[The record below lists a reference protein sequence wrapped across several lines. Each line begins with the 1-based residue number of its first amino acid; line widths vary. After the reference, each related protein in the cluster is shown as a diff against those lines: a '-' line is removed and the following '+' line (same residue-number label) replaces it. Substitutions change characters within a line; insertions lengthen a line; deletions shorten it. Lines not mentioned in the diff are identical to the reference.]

1 LCKLEQKDDQGMIR
15 QFLHA
20 AVNFLF
26 KLLSRVEAVG
36 LDNLPPQGACI
47 VACNH
52 MSRIDPVLVFAL
64 GKRRDMTAL
73 VADKYKRNPLIRPL
87 IVAVGG
93 IWINREEADIQ
104 ALREAR
110 RLLRNGGMLGIAP
123 EGTRSQTGALIQAK
137 TGTAY
142 LADKAG
148 VPVIPAAVYGSET
161 AVSQLFHFHRP
172 AIHIEFGT
180 PVILEPIH
188 RDNRD
193 ADLDRNTDE
202 IMCRIA
208 AMLPERYWG
217 VYAGHPRLKE
227 LLRDKGE
234 TISSGGHLDRLV

>member
-1 LCKLEQKDDQGMIR
+1 ME
-15 QFLHA
+15 
-20 AVNFLF
+20 V
-26 KLLSRVEAVG
+26 VG
-36 LDNLPPQGACI
+36 LENLPAQGGCI

-52 MSRIDPVLVFAL
+52 LSRIDPALVFAL

-73 VADKYKRNPLIRPL
+73 VADKYKRNLFIRPL

-93 IWINREEADIQ
+93 IWINREEADVH

-110 RLLRNGGMLGIAP
+110 QFLKDGGMLGIAP

-148 VPVIPAAVYGSET
+148 VPVVPRAIYGSEL
-161 AVSQLFHFHRP
+161 AMRQLFHLRRP
-172 AIHIEFGT
+172 AIHIEFGK
-180 PVILEPIH
+180 PLMLEPVS
-188 RDNRD
+188 RSNRD
-193 ADLDRNTDE
+193 ADLQRNTDE

-217 VYAGHPRLKE
+217 VYAGHPRLIE
-227 LLRDKGE
+227 LLNSPP
-234 TISSGGHLDRLV
+234 T